1 MKMVERIKDI
11 LKRYPILFRYV
22 KYIYRVARMLRY
34 FYKAEEVNYAKCYFS
49 AQLRLG
55 KSLGRPMLLTL
66 EPTNTCNLKC
76 PACETG
82 SGKLNREP
90 RIMNLEEF
98 KYILDQFDKS
108 LKALFLYFMGEPF
121 LNKYTYKM
129 IKYAAD
135 REIYVS
141 VCTNGEFIDPEELV
155 KSGIAEVQFQIG
167 GVTQETHN
175 VYRKVGDL
183 KKTLENLKATV
194 QERQKYLKDLGEK
207 KYPLKIIL
215 GFILMKHNENQVQ
228 EFIKIA
234 KGIGVDE
241 HQVISPCVR
250 SIEQARDFLPDDKKY
265 WIYDE
270 EAFKEGKLK
279 AKESAN
285 NYCEWIY
292 STVTV
297 YSNGDVVPCCRD
309 TSGDFVMGNLF
320 QQTLK
325 EIWNGERFQSFR
337 NALHRKPISICRLC
351 SGYELGAMGLFK

>member
-1 MKMVERIKDI
+1 
-11 LKRYPILFRYV
+11 
-22 KYIYRVARMLRY
+22 
-34 FYKAEEVNYAKCYFS
+34 
-49 AQLRLG
+49 
-55 KSLGRPMLLTL
+55 MLLTL

-108 LKALFLYFMGEPF
+108 LKVLFLYFMGEPF
-121 LNKYTYKM
+121 LNKYIYRM

-141 VCTNGEFIDPEELV
+141 VCTNGEFIDPQELV
-155 KSGIAEVQFQIG
+155 KSGVAEVQFQIG
-167 GVTQETHN
+167 GVTQQTHD
-175 VYRKVGDL
+175 VYRKGGDL

-194 QERQKYLKDLGEK
+194 WERQKYLKELGEK

-215 GFILMKHNENQVQ
+215 GFILMKQNESQVQ
-228 EFIKIA
+228 EFIRIA
-234 KGIGVDE
+234 KDIGVDE
-241 HQVISPCVR
+241 HQLISPCVR

-270 EAFKEGKLK
+270 EAFKEEKLK
-279 AKESAN
+279 VKDPAN

-297 YSNGDVVPCCRD
+297 YANGDVVPCCRD
-309 TSGDFVMGNLF
+309 VKGDFVMGNLF
-320 QQTLK
+320 QQKLRD
-325 EIWNGERFQSFR
+325 IWNGKKMRLFR
-337 NALHRKPISICRLC
+337 QTLRKQQKQISICRLC
-351 SGYELGAMGLFK
+351 SGYSFSGIAG